1 MPVSRKSSGPGLKLT
16 GESSTRTSPPALGS
30 LDPRLFPARS
40 LDTCVVNPVPV
51 LYWPLPGHI
60 PPPQRAPSNRLG
72 VIRSSQAGK
81 LRSQLDWSLKCGL
94 AQTRPDPCFPEKRA
108 VVIQT
113 WKKGRL
119 YDHGNYVQSCKALLD
134 SLQPD
139 YLWNDSV
146 AWCLDFYWLGL
157 ASSGVEA
164 GTLVLVLEILR
175 VNTIEALR
183 F

>member
-1 MPVSRKSSGPGLKLT
+1 M
-16 GESSTRTSPPALGS
+16 
-30 LDPRLFPARS
+30 
-40 LDTCVVNPVPV
+40 
-51 LYWPLPGHI
+51 
-60 PPPQRAPSNRLG
+60 
-72 VIRSSQAGK
+72 
-81 LRSQLDWSLKCGL
+81 
-94 AQTRPDPCFPEKRA
+94 
-108 VVIQT
+108 VIQT